1 MAKKRARKNRS
12 PQENEAIT
20 DKISKLQQEGLPR
33 DRATA
38 AAFRMFR
45 AGELETKSALKLTKA
60 QRKKRQELRFN
71 ALQFI
76 LGTTLSK
83 RQVKPSKRPAA
94 TRKTK
99 KN

>member
-1 MAKKRARKNRS
+1 MAKKRARKNRTI
-12 PQENEAIT
+12 QENEAIT
-20 DKISKLQQEGLPR
+20 DKINKLQQEGLTP

-45 AGELETKSALKLTKA
+45 AGELETKQALKLSKR
-60 QRKKRQELRFN
+60 QRQKRQELRFN

-83 RQVKPSKRPAA
+83 RQVNRSKRPA
-94 TRKTK
+94 TTSKTK
-99 KN
+99 KK